1 MAFVSGL
8 PVLSAT
14 TASRANGVCTT
25 RMSSGGTNNA
35 NMSRRSVLRLAGVFA
50 ASGALSA
57 YALDAATKKE
67 LREELGTIDYDDEL
81 TDVGPD
87 AAAELK
93 TRQKKEVEAPEYV
106 VENAEVV
113 EEADKKFDK
122 MVAEEAAEEAALKA
136 KFSKKK

>member
-1 MAFVSGL
+1 M
-8 PVLSAT
+8 
-14 TASRANGVCTT
+14 
-25 RMSSGGTNNA
+25 
-35 NMSRRSVLRLAGVFA
+35 LRLAGVFA